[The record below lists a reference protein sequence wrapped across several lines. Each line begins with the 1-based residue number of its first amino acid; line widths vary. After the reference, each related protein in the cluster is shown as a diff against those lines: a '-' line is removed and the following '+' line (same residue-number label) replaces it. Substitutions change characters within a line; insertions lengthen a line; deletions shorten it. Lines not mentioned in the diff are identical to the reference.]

1 MPDQAPVIE
10 IERIE
15 IVPAIQGRKFCVMAQ
30 RVMTYQGQTRY
41 IEPVNLL
48 VGDVDASGLPQVVQA
63 AIASIN
69 TQLQTQV
76 DALTAERDSLQTE
89 LTQLQAEY
97 NANINDNTAK
107 QSQIAALTAERDAR
121 PTQAQLDAAN
131 ARIAELEAQLSPPNP
146 FPNADWAG
154 FRAAAL
160 TDPAVQRVAAGN
172 SVLWP
177 VLFMYLSELSTN
189 PARGKDIA
197 WLWNTMEMQTPV
209 TAEEIQ
215 RVNAIAETHGVP
227 LSMNAEGQIVLP

>member
-1 MPDQAPVIE
+1 MTKTPYEFFARFNPDGTVAGCTC
-10 IERIE
+10 R
-15 IVPAIQGRKFCVMAQ
+15 
-30 RVMTYQGQTRY
+30 YQIWADGVLVKDGDP
-41 IEPVNLL
+41 EPVN
-48 VGDVDASGLPQVVQA
+48 VNDAA
-63 AIASIN
+63 FASFA
-69 TQLQTQV
+69 TAFSAS
-76 DALTAERDSLQTE
+76 AL
-89 LTQLQAEY
+89 
-97 NANINDNTAK
+97 N
-107 QSQIAALTAERDAR
+107 
-121 PTQAQLDAAN
+121 QLDAAN
-131 ARIAELEAQLSPPNP
+131 TAKQQAESEKETALSQLEAANARIVELEAQLNPPDP

-197 WLWNTMEMQTPV
+197 WLWNTMESRTPV
-209 TAEEIQ
+209 TTDEIQ

>member
-1 MPDQAPVIE
+1 MTTRDKQLVQTINHSNNTTAVMLLREVLGPDNQWWP
-10 IERIE
+10 
-15 IVPAIQGRKFCVMAQ
+15 
-30 RVMTYQGQTRY
+30 
-41 IEPVNLL
+41 LL
-48 VGDVDASGLPQVVQA
+48 PIDASHDAA
-63 AIASIN
+63 AINAFDSSLAGSQQAQIA
-69 TQLQTQV
+69 QLT
-76 DALTAERDSLQTE
+76 TERDSLQSDYD
-89 LTQLQAEY
+89 AKV
-97 NANINDNTAK
+97 NDANAK
-107 QSQIAALTAERDAR
+107 QAQIDSLTEQVATLTSERDAR

-146 FPNADWAG
+146 FPDADWAG